1 MSRKHFKFVLEKLD
15 KRTILE
21 QLAEEGSELSKASLK
36 TIRAEELSNNFTPVT
51 REEAF
56 SNLCEEIHDT
66 LMVILLLWSKCKY
79 PHEYAGLWAE
89 KFNPKWERW
98 AKRLGYK
105 EEE

>member
-1 MSRKHFKFVLEKLD
+1 MSREHFKFVLEKLD

-21 QLAEEGSELSKASLK
+21 QLAEEGSELSKPSLK
-36 TIRAEELSNNFTPVT
+36 TIRAEKMNNNFTPVA

-56 SNLCEEIHDT
+56 SNLCEEIHDIF
-66 LMVILLLWSKCKY
+66 MVIHLLWSKCKY
-79 PHEYAGLWAE
+79 SNEFTDLFLE
-89 KFNPKWERW
+89 EFNPKWERW

>member
-1 MSRKHFKFVLEKLD
+1 MSREHFKFVLEKLD

-36 TIRAEELSNNFTPVT
+36 IIRAEELSNNFTPVT

-56 SNLCEEIHDT
+56 SNLCEEIHDIF
-66 LMVILLLWSKCKY
+66 MVIHLLWLKCKY
-79 PHEYAGLWAE
+79 PTEIADLLLE
-89 KFNPKWERW
+89 ESNPKWERW

-105 EEE
+105 EE